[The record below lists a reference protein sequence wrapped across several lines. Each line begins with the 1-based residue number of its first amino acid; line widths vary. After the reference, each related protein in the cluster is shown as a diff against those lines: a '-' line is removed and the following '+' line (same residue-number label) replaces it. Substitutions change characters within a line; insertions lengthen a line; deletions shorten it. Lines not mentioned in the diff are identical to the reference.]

1 MDWLEASKVSYYKND
16 ASLEDRK
23 RLKCHLFIGDT
34 QDKQEILKIIKDA
47 IDWLNTLKNVDS
59 PTIHRKNGSMEADAL
74 YINVYKHDTRHSKA
88 LHPANENFVC
98 FVDYNKLGT
107 TTLVHGGIFQKSWNQ
122 LYHEK
127 TGLLNIA
134 WREKK
139 YVVRRIVKI
148 SANAP
153 CPCGSGKKFKKCC
166 REKNIFD

>member
-1 MDWLEASKVSYYKND
+1 
-16 ASLEDRK
+16 
-23 RLKCHLFIGDT
+23 
-34 QDKQEILKIIKDA
+34 
-47 IDWLNTLKNVDS
+47 
-59 PTIHRKNGSMEADAL
+59 MEADAL
-74 YINVYKHDTRHSKA
+74 YINIYKHDTRRSKA

-122 LYHEK
+122 LYHQK

-166 REKNIFD
+166 REKNIFDQESMMSNDLENLKALEKSI

>member
-1 MDWLEASKVSYYKND
+1 M
-16 ASLEDRK
+16 
-23 RLKCHLFIGDT
+23 
-34 QDKQEILKIIKDA
+34 
-47 IDWLNTLKNVDS
+47 DS

-74 YINVYKHDTRHSKA
+74 YINVYKYDIRHSKA

-98 FVDYNKLGT
+98 FVDYNKSGT

-127 TGLLNIA
+127 TGLLSIA

-139 YVVRRIVKI
+139 YAIRRIVKI

-166 REKNIFD
+166 RGKNIYD